1 MDSAKALTLVT
12 SRNFNG
18 HTLNCYVDETDK
30 NIGDFWATRE
40 QIGRLLE
47 YAEPRIAIAKIHQRN
62 QDRIDNFSG
71 VVKLVTPEGGTQYTT
86 VYNFKG
92 LLEICRYSNQPK
104 ANAVMDFLWDIAD
117 EIRKTGAYSVNGDMQ
132 DHIRKLEAENKL
144 LHEKVDSMLEQL
156 EADRS
161 FTVLGKVVSLQNGVV
176 SFSEAG
182 KLLAQNGIKIG
193 PNGLLKKGREK
204 GVLCKCKGRR
214 WNQPT
219 QKAIKNGLVVLA
231 VNVGYKGTPYL
242 TTKGLKFFS
251 DEYVGQFFP
260 LLALIEGGEAV
271 NA

>member
-1 MDSAKALTLVT
+1 MNSLTLAT
-12 SRNFNG
+12 SRNLNG
-18 HTLNCYVDETDK
+18 HTLNCYVENNSDD
-30 NIGDFWATRE
+30 NYDFWATRE
-40 QIGRLLE
+40 QIGQFLG
-47 YAEPRIAIAKIHQRN
+47 YAHPKNAITKIHTRFKERL
-62 QDRIDNFSG
+62 D
-71 VVKLVTPEGGTQYTT
+71 KLSRGCQIGTPQGGTQTAT
-86 VYNFKG
+86 VYSFKG
-92 LLEICRYSNQPK
+92 LLEICRFSNQPN
-104 ANAVMDFLWDIAD
+104 ANKVIDVLWDIAD
-117 EIRKTGAYSVNGDMQ
+117 EIRKTGAYSVNGDVQ
-132 DHIRKLEAENKL
+132 NHIRKLEAENKL

-161 FTVLGKVVSLQNGVV
+161 FAVLGKVVSLQNGVI

-242 TTKGLKFFS
+242 TAKGLQFFS

>member
-1 MDSAKALTLVT
+1 MNSLTLAT
-12 SRNFNG
+12 SRDLNG
-18 HTLNCYVDETDK
+18 HTLNCYVENSSDD
-30 NIGDFWATRE
+30 NYDFWATRT
-40 QIGRLLE
+40 QIGEFLG
-47 YAEPRIAIAKIHQRN
+47 YADPRIA
-62 QDRIDNFSG
+62 
-71 VVKLVTPEGGTQYTT
+71 VKLIHKRNKERLDKFSKRVQIDTASNGKQNTT
-86 VYNFKG
+86 IYSFKG
-92 LLEICRYSNQPK
+92 LLEICRFSNQPN
-104 ANAVMDFLWDIAD
+104 ANKVIDVLWDIAD
-117 EIRKTGAYSVNGDMQ
+117 EIRKTGAYSVNGDLQ
-132 DHIRKLEAENKL
+132 NHIRKLEAENKL

-161 FTVLGKVVSLQNGVV
+161 FAVLGKVVSLQNGVI

-219 QKAIKNGLVVLA
+219 QKAIKDGLAVLA
-231 VNVGYKGTPYL
+231 INVGYKGTPYL
-242 TTKGLKFFS
+242 TAKGLQFFS

>member
-1 MDSAKALTLVT
+1 MDNNKSAIQVFEYDGSRQVRTVEKDGEMWFVAKDVCDILEHTNARKAVKSLDDDEKSSVT
-12 SRNFNG
+12 ISYGTSKLGGNPNMVIVNEPGLYKLIFKSRKTEAKNF
-18 HTLNCYVDETDK
+18 
-30 NIGDFWATRE
+30 TRW
-40 QIGRLLE
+40 
-47 YAEPRIAIAKIHQRN
+47 
-62 QDRIDNFSG
+62 
-71 VVKLVTPEGGTQYTT
+71 VTHEVLP
-86 VYNFKG
+86 
-92 LLEICRYSNQPK
+92 S
-104 ANAVMDFLWDIAD
+104 
-117 EIRKTGAYSVNGDMQ
+117 IRKTGAYAVNGDIQ
-132 DHIRKLEAENKL
+132 NHIRRLEAENKL

-161 FTVLGKVVSLQNGVV
+161 FAVLGKVVSLQNGVV

-219 QKAIKNGLVVLA
+219 QKAIKDGLCVLA
-231 VNVGYKGTPYL
+231 INVGYKGTPFL
-242 TTKGLKFFS
+242 TAKGLQFFS